1 MPLRT
6 SKIAI
11 LIVVP
16 MLLFACTTD
25 MLVSEYRSMGG
36 LWQKNDPVSFEIPE
50 MDSSKVYNIFLNV
63 RNTNEYPFNN
73 IFLIATMEFP
83 NGKTLVDTLEYKMAY
98 PNGEWMGEGLGSI
111 KENKLWY
118 KEGVRFFESGN
129 YNISITH
136 AVRNNGEVDGVSSLE
151 GISDVGYSIEEV
163 KE

>member
-1 MPLRT
+1 MGAC
-6 SKIAI
+6 SSDG
-11 LIVVP
+11 VVS
-16 MLLFACTTD
+16 D
-25 MLVSEYRSMGG
+25 YRSMGG
-36 LWQKNDPVSFEIPE
+36 LWQKTDTVEFVIPE
-50 MDSSKVYNIFLNV
+50 LDTAKTYNVFLNV
-63 RNTNEYPFNN
+63 RNTNDYPFNN
-73 IFLIATMEFP
+73 LFLIATMEFP

-98 PNGEWMGEGLGSI
+98 PNGEWMGEGIGSI

-118 KEGVRFFESGN
+118 KEDVRFFESGN